1 VKISSN
7 IQELF
12 HCKSKRH
19 ETKLMH
25 PSSLRALQ
33 RDQEHDMKHLS
44 SMDLI
49 STKQNKQTTSLLR
62 QISTEIS
69 FFWAKTY
76 FFASQN
82 WGKRNL
88 QSN

>member
-1 VKISSN
+1 
-7 IQELF
+7 
-12 HCKSKRH
+12 
-19 ETKLMH
+19 MH
-25 PSSLRALQ
+25 PFSSRAFQ
-33 RDQEHDMKHLS
+33 RDQEHDMKHCS

-49 STKQNKQTTSLLR
+49 STKQNKQTTLLLR
-62 QISTEIS
+62 QISTGIS
-69 FFWAKTY
+69 FFWAKIY